1 MKFLKQ
7 VNYMGPVIGELSCQ
21 NQHAYFLRFPFMDD
35 FLKIKKDL
43 ELVFRP
49 YILQTFLIKN
59 LILFLFHS
67 YDVIK
72 FKIENYIKT
81 NKN

>member
-1 MKFLKQ
+1 
-7 VNYMGPVIGELSCQ
+7 MGPVIGELSCQ
-21 NQHAYFLRFPFMDD
+21 NQHAHFLRFPFMDD

-49 YILQTFLIKN
+49 YILQTFLTKYF
-59 LILFLFHS
+59 ILFLFHT

>member
-1 MKFLKQ
+1 
-7 VNYMGPVIGELSCQ
+7 MGPVIGELSCQ
-21 NQHAYFLRFPFMDD
+21 NHHAYFLRFPFMDD

-49 YILQTFLIKN
+49 YILQTFLTKYF
-59 LILFLFHS
+59 ILFLFHT

>member
-1 MKFLKQ
+1 
-7 VNYMGPVIGELSCQ
+7 MGPVIGELSCQ
-21 NQHAYFLRFPFMDD
+21 NQHASFLRFPFMDD

-49 YILQTFLIKN
+49 YILQTFLTKYF
-59 LILFLFHS
+59 ILFLFHT